1 MYSRKFVNRG
11 RTEPHGMTNRR
22 PRTCSDAAWSRAIR
36 YARRRRIARQLLPLI
51 AAALLFM
58 VLLERGSNRF
68 SNGVRTRRA
77 RQEAIGTNS
86 GAGRLKECDNL
97 DGDAMAYGTDTGGM
111 ARGEP
116 AVALRPPSHFLA
128 KDISQIVAYLIRNKA
143 RVDNE
148 AVRMKWA
155 ILDQVALPLAVY
167 LRDIEANGAWG
178 DLQEE
183 LSYAHVSPETLDR
196 RKPGQF
202 INNLR
207 ILALLPE
214 WTGRGEVR
222 LALLESVD
230 AEQDRP
236 ILEAVDANSGLA
248 VDDPIAASAR
258 IM

>member
-1 MYSRKFVNRG
+1 MGGRKFVNRDQPEGHG
-11 RTEPHGMTNRR
+11 RNDRR
-22 PRTCSDAAWSRAIR
+22 ARTCSDAAWSRAIR

-58 VLLERGSNRF
+58 VLLERGSKWF

-77 RQEAIGTNS
+77 RQGAIGSNAV
-86 GAGRLKECDNL
+86 AGQPDVPDDL
-97 DGDAMAYGTDTGGM
+97 DAGSTGKGTDTGRM

-116 AVALRPPSHFLA
+116 VVAFRPPSEFLA

-178 DLQEE
+178 DLQKE
-183 LSYAHVSPETLDR
+183 LSYAHISPETIAGR
-196 RKPGQF
+196 NPGQF
-202 INNLR
+202 LNNLR

-214 WTGRGEVR
+214 WTGRGEAR
-222 LALLESVD
+222 LALLETLD

-236 ILEAVDANSGLA
+236 VLEAVDDNSGLA
-248 VDDPIAASAR
+248 VDDPIVASAR